1 MEMPIKNISI
11 KEVSNIIKKDLNVK
25 KAPGYDMITGKML
38 KELPEK
44 ALRLLTIIYNAILRL
59 SYYPA
64 QWKVAQIILLP
75 KPGKDLEDVTSYR
88 PISLLP
94 VAAKVFE
101 KLLLKR
107 IRPELEENKL
117 IPDHQFGFRQQYS
130 TIEQVHRIVRK
141 INNDLERKRYCSA
154 VFIDVS
160 QAFDKVWHLGL
171 LYKIRKYLP
180 HKYYLLLKS
189 YITDRHFLVKYQDI
203 FTPLMSIKSGVPQ
216 GSVLGPFLY
225 LLYTSDLLVRKQAT
239 IATFADDTAIMASH
253 ENPKIATKNC
263 QESVNQIQEWLRTWR
278 IKVNEQKSVHVTF
291 TLKRE
296 VCPPLMINNM

>member
-1 MEMPIKNISI
+1 
-11 KEVSNIIKKDLNVK
+11 
-25 KAPGYDMITGKML
+25 ML

-44 ALRLLTIIYNAILRL
+44 ALRFLTIIYNAILRL
-59 SYYPA
+59 NHFPV

-75 KPGKDLEDVTSYR
+75 KPGKNLEDITSYR

-107 IRPELEENKL
+107 IRPELEKNNF
-117 IPDHQFGFRQQYS
+117 IPDHQFGFRQQHS

-141 INNDLERKRYCSA
+141 INNDLEEKRYCSA
-154 VFIDVS
+154 VFLDVS

-171 LYKIRKYLP
+171 LYKIKKYLP
-180 HKYYLLLKS
+180 HNYYLLLKS
-189 YITDRHFLVKYQDI
+189 YITDRHFLVRYQEI
-203 FTPLMSIKSGVPQ
+203 YTTLRFIESGVPQ

-225 LLYTSDLLVRKQAT
+225 LLYTSDLPVRKQT
-239 IATFADDTAIMASH
+239 TTATFADDTAIMASH
-253 ENPKIATKNC
+253 VDPKIATENL
-263 QESVNQIQEWLRTWR
+263 QESIKQIQTWLKTWR

-291 TLKRE
+291 TLKKKI
-296 VCPPLMINNM
+296 CPPIMINNMQIPQHKSTKYLGMHLDSK